1 MASVFVVTPTYNERN
16 NLEIL
21 SKKIFDLK
29 ISGLKLIVVDDNSPD
44 GTGEFAEELAK
55 IYPVKVIHREKK
67 MGLGTAYAQAFKE
80 IIAKNNSFGTAQDKP
95 DYIIQMDT
103 DLSHD
108 SSVIPKML
116 EKITDCDVVLGSRY
130 VRGGKIENWDF
141 FRRMISRWGNIYA
154 RFILGL
160 PYKDL
165 TGGFKCFRRE
175 VLENIDLDSLSSVGY
190 NFQIETTNAAHKK
203 GYKICEIPIT
213 FTERKGGVSKFNIG
227 IIFESFW
234 KVLLLRFKK

>member
-1 MASVFVVTPTYNERN
+1 MASIFVVTPTYNERN

-80 IIAKNNSFGTAQDKP
+80 IITQDRP
-95 DYIIQMDT
+95 DYVIQMDT

-108 SSVIPKML
+108 TAAIPQML
-116 EKITDCDVVLGSRY
+116 EKIRECDLVLGSRY
-130 VRGGKIENWDF
+130 VAGGKIENWNF
-141 FRRMISRWGNIYA
+141 FRRLVSRWGNIYA

-165 TGGFKCFRRE
+165 TGGFKCFRRA
-175 VLENIDLDSLSSVGY
+175 VLENINLDSLDSVGY

-213 FTERKGGVSKFNIG
+213 FTERRGGASKFNFG
-227 IIFESFW
+227 IILESFW
-234 KVLLLRFKK
+234 KVLFLRFKK

>member
-1 MASVFVVTPTYNERN
+1 MASVFVITPTYNERN

-29 ISGLKLIVVDDNSPD
+29 ISGLTLVVVDDNSPD
-44 GTGEFAEELAK
+44 GTGAFAEELVK

-80 IIAKNNSFGTAQDKP
+80 IIIKDKP

-108 SSVIPKML
+108 ASIIPKML

-130 VRGGKIENWDF
+130 VPGGKIENWNF

-175 VLENIDLDSLSSVGY
+175 VLENIDLNSLSSVGY
-190 NFQIETTNAAHKK
+190 NFQIETTLAAHKK

-213 FTERKGGVSKFNIG
+213 FTERKGGASKFNIG